1 MTVKIEFAPVS
12 SQVVRKGWNS
22 ETTQYTFSNED
33 DALLFFLSSWVCGP
47 IGEWKDIKNNVV
59 TIFNCSAD

>member
-12 SQVVRKGWNS
+12 SKVVRNGWNS
-22 ETTQYTFSNED
+22 RTTQHTFANED
-33 DALLFFLSSWVCGP
+33 DALLFFLSKWVCGP
-47 IGEWKDIKNNVV
+47 IGEWKAVEKNVV